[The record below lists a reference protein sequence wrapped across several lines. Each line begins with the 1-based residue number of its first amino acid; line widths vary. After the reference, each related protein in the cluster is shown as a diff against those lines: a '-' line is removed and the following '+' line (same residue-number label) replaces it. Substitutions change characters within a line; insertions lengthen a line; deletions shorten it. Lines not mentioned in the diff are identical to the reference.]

1 MTVRK
6 LITAIII
13 ILHSPFLIGQIPA
26 IELMDDRD
34 AIKIPFTYY
43 YNFIIVDVKIG
54 GVLPMRLILDTGAEN
69 TLIFD
74 KAYVDFIGTE
84 YEREINILGSDFSS
98 EVTAL
103 IARRVPFTFHRIGKT
118 HSDVIVLKENLYH
131 LEQFIGTEING
142 ILGSNVFNG
151 LVVTIDYDRE
161 FVKIERPDRFK
172 PPKNAYSMPF
182 EIQSGKPYI
191 KAFSQCGYNK
201 GDTLTYLVDSGAGI
215 STMLHTNTNPSVN
228 LPENIISGNLGSG
241 LGGFITGYI
250 GRMEL
255 IQIGPYEFKNL
266 LSTFQELDTTLYQRA
281 DITRNGIIGNQ
292 ILSRFDLTL
301 DYATKTVYFEPNDS
315 YDEDFQVDR
324 SGIILI
330 ASGPGLNDYFIQ
342 DVLPRSP
349 ADMIG
354 LRSGDEILTINGIHV
369 SLFSMGWLARRF
381 QGKVGKKIRLK
392 IRRDEEKMRKEI
404 ILADLI

>member
-1 MTVRK
+1 MTVRS

-13 ILHSPFLIGQIPA
+13 ILFSPSLKGQIPA
-26 IELMDDRD
+26 IELMADRD

-43 YNFIIVDVKIG
+43 YNFIIVDVKID

-74 KAYVDFIGTE
+74 KAYVDLIGAK
-84 YEREINILGSDFSS
+84 YEREISILGSDFSN

-103 IARRVPFTFHRIGKT
+103 IARRVPFTFHRIGQT

-151 LVVTIDYDRE
+151 LVMTIDYDRE
-161 FVKIERPDRFK
+161 YIKIERPDRFK
-172 PPKNAYSMPF
+172 PPKGAHAMPF

-191 KAFSQCGYNK
+191 TAYSECGYNK
-201 GDTLTYLVDSGAGI
+201 GDTLTYLIDSGAGI
-215 STMLHTNTNPSVN
+215 STMLHTNTSPMVH

-255 IQIGPYEFKNL
+255 IEIGPFEFKNL
-266 LSTFQELDTTLYQRA
+266 LSTFQELDTSYYHRA
-281 DITRNGIIGNQ
+281 AIARNGIIGNQ

-301 DYATKTVYFEPNDS
+301 NYATKTLYLKPNDS

-330 ASGPGLNDYFIQ
+330 ASGPNLNDYFIQ
-342 DVLPRSP
+342 DVLPQSP
-349 ADMIG
+349 ADVAG
-354 LRSGDEILTINGIHV
+354 LQSGDEILTINGIHV

-381 QGKVGKKIRLK
+381 QGKIGKKIRLK
-392 IRRDEEKMRKEI
+392 IRRDGEKIRKEI
-404 ILADLI
+404 FLADLI

>member
-1 MTVRK
+1 MTVRR

-13 ILHSPFLIGQIPA
+13 VLFSFSLKGQIPA
-26 IELMDDRD
+26 IELMADRD

-74 KAYVDFIGTE
+74 KAYVDLIGTE

-103 IARRVPFTFHRIGKT
+103 IARRVPFTFPRIGET

-131 LEQFIGTEING
+131 LEQFIGTDING
-142 ILGSNVFNG
+142 ILGANVFNG
-151 LVVTIDYDRE
+151 LVMTIDYDRE
-161 FVKIERPDRFK
+161 YIRIERPDRFK
-172 PPKNAYSMPF
+172 PPKDAHAMPF
-182 EIQSGKPYI
+182 EIQNGKPYI
-191 KAFSQCGYNK
+191 TAYSECGYSQ
-201 GDTLTYLVDSGAGI
+201 GDTLTYLIDSGAGI
-215 STMLHTNTNPSVN
+215 STMLHTNTNPMVN

-266 LSTFQELDTTLYQRA
+266 LSTFQELDTTLYHRA
-281 DITRNGIIGNQ
+281 DISRNGIIGNQ

-301 DYATKTVYFEPNDS
+301 NYATKTLYLKPNDS

-330 ASGPGLNDYFIQ
+330 ASGPNLNDYFIQ
-342 DVLPRSP
+342 DVLPHSP
-349 ADMIG
+349 ADVVG
-354 LRSGDEILTINGIHV
+354 LQAGDEILTIHGIHV

-381 QGKVGKKIRLK
+381 QGKIGKKIRLK
-392 IRRDEEKMRKEI
+392 IRRDGQKVRKELF
-404 ILADLI
+404 LAELI